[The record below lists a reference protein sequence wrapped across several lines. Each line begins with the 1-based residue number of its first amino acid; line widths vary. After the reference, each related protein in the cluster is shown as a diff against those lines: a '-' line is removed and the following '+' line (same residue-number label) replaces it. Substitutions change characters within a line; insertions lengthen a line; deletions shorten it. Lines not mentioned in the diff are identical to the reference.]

1 MQNYSENTAHSQAR
15 KEDLRATGLQKNTWL
30 HISFSDDI
38 TSDLGNAIPYPH
50 HHYMR
55 NNKIVYCWLIDG
67 FFDTLK
73 GIQFLNDIIARFK
86 ITFETSQYLKHT
98 VDTES
103 TLCPLKLRQFQGL
116 KSRAIQR
123 IQQTTRFDGTKDFI
137 FYSIKFYAEDLIK
150 EKTIFTENE
159 LVDFAFLN
167 FIEKAKDRSTLKS
180 KCKNIYRY
188 YLDKNFECDKNKY
201 IKKDVE
207 EVMATRVEH
216 AIRLG
221 KNKEKENIAKIKN
234 AITGLMAD
242 AMFKKKNG
250 SWNGKSIAE
259 YLNLDPKTVNKYLK
273 DLK

>member
-1 MQNYSENTAHSQAR
+1 MQNNTKIDYKSQI
-15 KEDLRATGLQKNTWL
+15 KNTWL
-30 HISFSDDI
+30 QISFSDDI
-38 TSDLGNAIPYPH
+38 SAELGNVIPYPH

-55 NNKIVYCWLIDG
+55 NNKLVYCWLIDG

-86 ITFETSQYLKHT
+86 ITFETSQYLKHS
-98 VDTES
+98 VDSES
-103 TLCPLKLRQFQGL
+103 TICPLKLKAFQNL

-159 LVDFAFLN
+159 LIDFAFLN
-167 FIEKAKDRSTLKS
+167 FIEKAKDRSTLKA

-188 YLDKNFECDKNKY
+188 YLDKNFECDKSKY

-207 EVMATRVEH
+207 EVMATRLAHIKKVNEN
-216 AIRLG
+216 R
-221 KNKEKENIAKIKN
+221 KKETKAKIEN
-234 AITGLMAD
+234 AITGLLAES
-242 AMFKKKNG
+242 MFKKKNG
-250 SWNGKSIAE
+250 KWNGKAIAD
-259 YLNLDPKTVNKYLK
+259 YLNLQPKTVNKYLK